1 MPVSFLSSAQRDNYG
16 RYPDDLSQDLIA
28 NHFFLDDQDHEWI
41 ASKRG
46 DFSRLGYAL
55 QLTTVRFLGT
65 FLTNITDV
73 PPSVIER
80 IASQINITDYKSCL
94 VAYQASEQRWR
105 HTVEIRSRNGYREFT
120 QKGVRFR
127 LGRRLCALCW
137 TGTDRPGALFDHALA
152 WLCTNKILLPGVT
165 VLERFIAEIRSR
177 MESRLLKMLVKDLT
191 SDQQERLNQLLVT
204 NDDEHQSLLD
214 KLRKGPVRVNAPSLV
229 KSLQRV
235 EMARDIS
242 VKLPF
247 SRIPSCRI
255 EKLARFANT
264 AKITAISRLP
274 FERKMATLI
283 AFAHSLEASA
293 QDDALDV
300 LCMLLRD
307 LFSRAKHNNNK
318 TRLRTLKDLD
328 LAASTLVDACKLLL
342 NSDLSDHEIRDKI
355 YTAVGYDRL
364 IHAVDDVSALIQ
376 PPDNVFYQEL
386 EQKKTTVKRF
396 LSTLLRVINFD
407 ANQAGKS
414 VVQSLTWLKSKQND
428 EPPMGVVGKSWK
440 RHVVGK
446 DGKVDL
452 MAYTFCVLDKLQ
464 MALKRRDLFVTP
476 SWRYT
481 DPRANLYSGAQWE
494 AVRPMIC
501 HSLNLTTD
509 PKLTLAN
516 FTEELD
522 QTYQLV
528 ASNIDNNPSVRFE
541 TVKGNE
547 EFVLTHLDKLDD
559 PPSLKALRAAVKA
572 KLPRVDLPEIILEI
586 ATRTGFTDAF
596 THLSEG
602 NARATD
608 LTTSICAVLLSE
620 ACNTGPEPFI
630 REDVP
635 ALKRDRLVWVDQN
648 YIRDETLTAANAI
661 LVAAQ
666 NQIGLARKWGGG
678 DIASA
683 DGIRFIVAVR
693 TVHAAP
699 NPKYF
704 KEGRGVTWYNLVSN
718 QRTGLNDVTVPGTLR
733 DSLIL
738 LGVVLEQQT
747 ELQPTRIMTDTGAY
761 SDIVFGLF
769 RLLGYRFSPRLAD
782 IGGARF
788 WRIDPLA
795 DYGKLNALAKNRIN
809 LDKVTPY
816 WDDVLRLLGSL
827 KLGRVPA
834 TGIMRTLQV
843 GDKPTRLAQAIAEI
857 GRIDKTIHM
866 LNYINDESCRRG
878 TLLQLNLSEG
888 RHSLARAVF
897 HGKRGELHQRYRE
910 GQEDQLGALGLV
922 LNIIVLWNTIYMD
935 AALNQLCKEGFPVNE
950 GDVTRLSPFGHG
962 HINMLGRYSF
972 AMPEEVKRGELR
984 QLRNPNDP

>member
-1 MPVSFLSSAQRDNYG
+1 M
-16 RYPDDLSQDLIA
+16 
-28 NHFFLDDQDHEWI
+28 DDQDREWV

-55 QLTTVRFLGT
+55 QLATVRFLGT
-65 FLTNITDV
+65 FLINITDI
-73 PPSVIER
+73 PTSVIER
-80 IASQINITDYKSCL
+80 IASQINVADYKNCL
-94 VAYQASEQRWR
+94 SSYQSSEQRWR
-105 HTVEIRSRNGYREFT
+105 HTVEIRSRHGYREFT
-120 QKGVRFR
+120 EKGIRFR

-137 TGTDRPGALFDHALA
+137 TGTDRPGVLFDHALS
-152 WLCTNKILLPGVT
+152 WLFANKILLPGIT

-177 MESRLLKMLVKDLT
+177 MESRLLKMLIKDLT
-191 SDQQERLNQLLVT
+191 IDQQERLNQLLIT
-204 NDDEHQSLLD
+204 NDDDHQSILD
-214 KLRKGPVRVNAPSLV
+214 KLRKGPVRVSVPSFL
-229 KSLQRV
+229 KSLQRI
-235 EMARDIS
+235 EMARDIG
-242 VKLPF
+242 VNLPLLH
-247 SRIPSCRI
+247 IPSCRI

-264 AKITAISRLP
+264 AKMTAIKRLP
-274 FERKMATLI
+274 YERKMATLV
-283 AFAHSLEASA
+283 AFVHHLEAAA

-300 LCMLLRD
+300 LCMILSD
-307 LFSRAKHNNNK
+307 LFSTAKQNNNK
-318 TRLRTLKDLD
+318 MRLRTLKDLD
-328 LAASTLVDACKLLL
+328 LAAATLADACKLLL
-342 NSDLSDHEIRDKI
+342 NSDLLDHEIRNKI
-355 YTAVGYDRL
+355 YETVGYERL
-364 IHAVDDVSALIQ
+364 IHAVDDVSSLIQ

-386 EQKKTTVKRF
+386 VQKKITVKRF
-396 LSTLLRVINFD
+396 LPTLLHVISFE

-414 VVQSLTWLKSKQND
+414 VVQSLTWLKSQKTD
-428 EPPMGVVGKSWK
+428 DPPMEIVGKSWK
-440 RHVVGK
+440 PYVVGK
-446 DGKVDL
+446 EGKFDL
-452 MAYTFCVLDKLQ
+452 IAYTFCVLDKLLVT
-464 MALKRRDLFVTP
+464 LKRRDLFISP

-481 DPRANLYSGAQWE
+481 DPRANLPSGAEWE
-494 AVRPMIC
+494 AIRPMIC
-501 HSLNLTTD
+501 RSLNLSTD
-509 PKLTLAN
+509 PELTLTN
-516 FTEELD
+516 FTQELD
-522 QTYQLV
+522 RAYKQV
-528 ASNIDNNPSVRFE
+528 AANIDNNPAIRFE
-541 TVKGNE
+541 TVNGSE
-547 EFVLTHLDKLDD
+547 ELVLTHLDKLED
-559 PPSLKALRAAVKA
+559 PPSLKTLRAAVKA
-572 KLPRVDLPEIILEI
+572 KLPRTDLPEIILEI

-602 NARATD
+602 NARAYD

-648 YIRDETLTAANAI
+648 YIRDETLTCANCI

-666 NQIGLARKWGGG
+666 NQIKLAKKWGGG
-678 DIASA
+678 DVASA

-704 KEGRGVTWYNLVSN
+704 KEGRGVTWYNLISN

-761 SDIVFGLF
+761 SDVVFGLF

-809 LDKVTPY
+809 LDKITPY
-816 WDDVLRLLGSL
+816 WDDALRLAGSL
-827 KLGRVPA
+827 KLGYVPA
-834 TGIMRTLQV
+834 TGIMRTLQI
-843 GDKPTRLAQAIAEI
+843 GDQPTRLAQAIAEI

-878 TLLQLNLSEG
+878 TLLQLNLGEG
-888 RHSLARAVF
+888 RHSLARAIF
-897 HGKRGELHQRYRE
+897 HGKRGEIHQRYRE

-922 LNIIVLWNTIYMD
+922 LNIVVLWNTIYMD
-935 AALNQLCKEGFPVNE
+935 AALDQLREEGFPVNE
-950 GDVTRLSPFGHG
+950 EDVVRLSPFIRD

-972 AMPEEVKRGELR
+972 SLPEEVARGELR
-984 QLRNPNDP
+984 PLRQSNGS